1 MAEDILELADSTFET
16 QVLGADMPVLV
27 DFWAPWCGPC
37 RALSPIVA
45 ELAKHFA
52 GRLLVGKMNV
62 DDHPQTPGRFSV
74 SGIPTLILFK
84 GGQAGEQ
91 VVGLVARPALEA
103 LISRH
108 LG

>member
-1 MAEDILELADSTFET
+1 MAEGILELTDSEFEKD
-16 QVLGADMPVLV
+16 VLKATKPILV

-37 RALSPIVA
+37 RTLAPIVA
-45 ELAKHFA
+45 ELAKQFA
-52 GRLLVGKMNV
+52 GRISVGKMNV

-84 GGQAGEQ
+84 DGEAVEQ

-103 LISRH
+103 MLNRH
-108 LG
+108 I